1 MKNKKSLF
9 LTSAVIIA
17 AIPALFMQKGTK
29 IIQTNAVSVP
39 TTIDLNDTSDQDIK
53 SYYASLTGKVTTE
66 LQGENLLKNLK
77 GIIAKDVVY
86 FSYGQAA
93 NIYTITDRD
102 WANSPATT
110 LHGAYNA
117 TTNIVANYSHSAEV
131 SSNPYIHM
139 LYCDYTVKDKTL
151 YTGDGDVS
159 TTTKSFDNEHA
170 WSQTHGF
177 ADTGN
182 KDKTGAG
189 SDLHH
194 LIAGTQYGNRTL
206 HNNYSYG
213 FVKTNDWDPTS
224 KPYEHNNKRGT
235 PLFTHSEDQQNK
247 VFEPQDCDKGD
258 IARALLY
265 MVACYNNLDGST
277 PTQAIPALKLV
288 EYVISENTTGF
299 SSDNIEKGY
308 YGVLSDILAWHKMD
322 PVDEYE
328 IHRNNLIYNNYQKNR
343 NPFIDYPEWVDYIW
357 GTSEYDPVSKTIAR
371 DTTPTGSVNLDVD
384 VINGY
389 KTGKQ
394 VTKIEITNQPTK
406 TVYEQGD
413 TLDTTGLVV
422 TATYDDSSTEDVT
435 SLCTYTVDMTKIG
448 EQAVQVSYKGQNAS
462 FNITI
467 NKSTKVVS
475 KIEVTSQ
482 PTKTVYNQG
491 DTLDTTGLVIT
502 ATYTDSTTKD
512 VTSMCTYTVDMT
524 AIGSQTV
531 KVSYEGKTTSFN
543 IIINKKSDKKGCF
556 GAIETASLVVS
567 LSALTLLILLI
578 IRKRYILNK

>member
-9 LTSAVIIA
+9 LTSALIIA
-17 AIPALFMQKGTK
+17 AIPALFMQKSTK
-29 IIQTNAVSVP
+29 IIETNAVSVP
-39 TTIDLNDTSDQDIK
+39 TTINLNDCSDQDIK
-53 SYYASLTGKVTTE
+53 SYYSSLSGKAASE
-66 LQGENLLKNLK
+66 LQGDNLLKNLK
-77 GIIAKDVVY
+77 GVIAKNVVY

-93 NIYTITDRD
+93 DIFTITDRD
-102 WANSPATT
+102 WVNSPATT
-110 LHGAYNA
+110 LNGNYNES
-117 TTNIVANYSHSAEV
+117 TNIVTGYSHSSEV
-131 SSNPYIHM
+131 LANPYVHM
-139 LYCDYTVKDKTL
+139 LYCDYTVKDRTL
-151 YTGDGDVS
+151 YKGDGDVS
-159 TTTKSFDNEHA
+159 TTSKSFDNEHA

-213 FVKTNDWDPTS
+213 FVKNNDWDTSS

-235 PLFTHSEDQQNK
+235 PLFAHSEDQQNK

-277 PTQAIPALKLV
+277 PTEAIPALKLV

-299 SSDNIEKGY
+299 SSVRLENGY
-308 YGVLSDILAWHKMD
+308 YGILSDILAWHKMD

-357 GTSEYDPVSKTIAR
+357 GTSEYDPVNKTIAR
-371 DTTPTGSVNLDVD
+371 DTTPTGSVNLDED

-394 VTKIEITNQPTK
+394 VTKIEIT
-406 TVYEQGD
+406 
-413 TLDTTGLVV
+413 
-422 TATYDDSSTEDVT
+422 
-435 SLCTYTVDMTKIG
+435 
-448 EQAVQVSYKGQNAS
+448 
-462 FNITI
+462 
-467 NKSTKVVS
+467 
-475 KIEVTSQ
+475 SQ

-491 DTLDTTGLVIT
+491 DTLDKSGLVVT
-502 ATYTDSTTKD
+502 ATYDDESTED
-512 VTSMCTYTVDMT
+512 VTSRCTYTVDMN
-524 AIGSQTV
+524 
-531 KVSYEGKTTSFN
+531 KVGEQAVQVTYKGQSTSFN
-543 IIINKKSDKKGCF
+543 ITINKKESKKGCF
-556 GAIETASLVVS
+556 GAINTTSIVVS
-567 LSALTLLILLI
+567 LTALTLLSLLI
-578 IRKRYILNK
+578 IRKKYIFK